1 MKGGV
6 IEPYVKLRIIGHLCD
21 EAEFVTKVVPKV
33 GRSRSVGRTRM
44 HWRQKIIRRH
54 AMTDGNPA
62 SSFQNG
68 FNPSWNESFT
78 FVIRRPEFCFVE
90 FRVKTRSSPD
100 DGHLA
105 SYVASFSMLRPG
117 FRNVPLENYAGA
129 RLTPASLFV
138 HVRIEDGHSDTDTQE
153 RARAGD
159 EKSPLDNNGRNSL

>member
-1 MKGGV
+1 MRGGV

-21 EAEFVTKVVPKV
+21 EAECVTKVVPKV
-33 GRSRSVGRTRM
+33 GGVCTKRGCSGGDKKRSWHLLSV
-44 HWRQKIIRRH
+44 
-54 AMTDGNPA
+54 
-62 SSFQNG
+62 FQNG
-68 FNPSWNESFT
+68 FNPSWNETFA

-105 SYVASFSMLRPG
+105 SYVAPFSLLRSG

-138 HVRIEDGHSDTDTQE
+138 HVTIGDGPEGTDAHERE
-153 RARAGD
+153 RALWMTEETPCD
-159 EKSPLDNNGRNSL
+159 SSVSS

>member
-1 MKGGV
+1 MRETTGYKKCKTV
-6 IEPYVKLRIIGHLCD
+6 IYESCFR
-21 EAEFVTKVVPKV
+21 
-33 GRSRSVGRTRM
+33 
-44 HWRQKIIRRH
+44 
-54 AMTDGNPA
+54 
-62 SSFQNG
+62 FQNG
-68 FNPSWNESFT
+68 FNPSWNETFT
-78 FVIRRPEFCFVE
+78 LAIRRPDFCFVE

-153 RARAGD
+153 RARPRAGD